1 MAEERNIQVTIAGR
15 TLTLGGSDDAAYMQ
29 QVAEYVN
36 GRIREMELSDG
47 YRRLPAEERRL
58 MLLINM
64 ADDCLKQKQI
74 AENLQKRVEAMD
86 ESIDTLRQELVR
98 ARVRNEKDMAKKL

>member
-15 TLTLGGSDDAAYMQ
+15 TLTLSGSDDAEYMQ

-36 GRIREMELSDG
+36 GKIESLEASDS
-47 YRRLPAEERRL
+47 YRRLPVEERHL
-58 MLLINM
+58 MTLINM
-64 ADDCLKQKQI
+64 ADDVLSQRQKT
-74 AENLQKRVEAMD
+74 ESLQKRVDALD

-98 ARVRNEKDMAKKL
+98 ARMKNEKDAAKKL